1 MKTKGKI
8 HAVAYLRTSSATN
21 ADGDSQIRQRAAI
34 AAFSKTAGF
43 ELVDEFADVAVSGA
57 DPIESRAGFAHLL
70 DRIEGNGVRVVVIE
84 DASRL
89 ARQLVTQELAI
100 LTLIARGVRVLT
112 ANGEDLTDDS
122 DPSRVMMRQ
131 LAGAFHQYE
140 KARLVAKL
148 KAARDRKRATG
159 ARVEGRLSHAEK
171 RPEVVKL
178 AKQPAPQAPQGR
190 PEVVQRDRRG
200 AIRARPRQFERR
212 CVLQI
217 LHHVDVGGLTRP
229 RKSAPNGCR

>member
-8 HAVAYLRTSSATN
+8 NAVAYLRTSSATN

-57 DPIESRAGFAHLL
+57 DPIESREGFARLL
-70 DRIEGNGVRVVVIE
+70 DRIEGNGVRVVIVE

-89 ARQLVTQELAI
+89 ARQLVTQELAV
-100 LTLIARGVRVLT
+100 LALIARGVRVLT
-112 ANGEDLTDDS
+112 ANGDDLTDDS

-131 LAGAFHQYE
+131 IAGAFHQYE

-159 ARVEGRLSHAEK
+159 ARHW
-171 RPEVVKL
+171 
-178 AKQPAPQAPQGR
+178 PA
-190 PEVVQRDRRG
+190 
-200 AIRARPRQFERR
+200 
-212 CVLQI
+212 
-217 LHHVDVGGLTRP
+217 GGP
-229 RKSAPNGCR
+229 C